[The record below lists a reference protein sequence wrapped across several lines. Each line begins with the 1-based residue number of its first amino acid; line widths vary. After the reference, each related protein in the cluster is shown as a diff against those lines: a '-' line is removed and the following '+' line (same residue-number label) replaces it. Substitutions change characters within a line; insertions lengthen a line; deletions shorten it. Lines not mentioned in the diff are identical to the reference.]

1 VSQASE
7 NQELPSLARLERDEL
22 HQLEKSLS
30 REWLE
35 TDGLGGYASSTALLC
50 PTRRYHALLA
60 GPPPGSNRRHVFLTR
75 FEETLHG
82 ASREF
87 PLSMARYAGVFAPHG
102 HQGIERFELV
112 PWPRF
117 SYRIGD
123 ALVVREILVPRGR
136 PGVLVRWRLRGAVA
150 GLELRLRPLLA
161 FRDADALTFE
171 NLALDPRCQRLPN
184 GLRVQPYA
192 SLPPLWLTTAGAS
205 ARFEPDPVWYRGIEY
220 TADMERGYDAH
231 EDNFSPGVISVTF
244 AGELD
249 LVVAASTALPVDD
262 PVALFR
268 SASRERAAG
277 ISYQR
282 REHGSVPALL
292 AQSADQFL
300 YQAPGGRA
308 GVVAGWP
315 WFGEWGRDSFISL
328 PGLLLAR
335 GLVDRCGDALDA
347 SLAWLDGG
355 LMPNI
360 FGRTRADSHY
370 GSADAAL
377 WFARCVL
384 LWQRAG
390 GDRERLLGRFL
401 PALREI
407 AWAHRNGTGLGI
419 RCDGSG
425 LLRAGS
431 ADLNA
436 TWMDA
441 RTAAGPVTPRH
452 GFAVELNALWYQLIA
467 HLEELF
473 ALAGDAP
480 NRSAMAE
487 LRSRIGHAFC
497 ERFWLPGERHLA
509 DCWNEGVPDRRVR
522 PNMVIAAA
530 LEKSPLSRSQRRDIV
545 ARAEAT
551 LVTPRG
557 LRTLSPEDPDYQG
570 RYEGGPEQRDLAYH
584 QGSVWPWLL
593 GFYCEALLRA
603 HGATPEV
610 RERVASLIAGFADH
624 LDTQG
629 LCHVSEVFDGDPPHR
644 PGGCIAQA
652 WSTAELLRAAA
663 LLRTPFQVGS
673 LS

>member
-1 VSQASE
+1 MSAHEEIS
-7 NQELPSLARLERDEL
+7 ELPSLARLERDEL

-30 REWLE
+30 REWIE

-60 GPPPGSNRRHVFLTR
+60 GPPPGSLCRHVFLTR

-82 ASREF
+82 GLREF
-87 PLSMARYAGVFAPHG
+87 PLSMARYAGVFAPLG

-117 SYRIGD
+117 RYRIGD
-123 ALVVREILVPRGR
+123 ATVVREILVPRGR
-136 PGVLVRWRLRGAVA
+136 GAVLLRWRLRGAED

-161 FRDADALTFE
+161 FREADALTFE
-171 NLALDPRCQRLPN
+171 NLALDPRCQKLPN
-184 GLRVQPYA
+184 GFRVQPYA
-192 SLPPLWLTTAGAS
+192 TLPPLWITTSGAH
-205 ARFEPDPVWYRGIEY
+205 AHFEPDPVWYRGIEY
-220 TADMERGYDAH
+220 TADLERGYDAH
-231 EDNFSPGVISVTF
+231 EDNFSPGVLHVRF
-244 AGELD
+244 DRELD
-249 LVVAASTALPVDD
+249 LVVAASTALPVED
-262 PVALFR
+262 PAQLFR
-268 SASRERAAG
+268 NAARERGAAARY
-277 ISYQR
+277 SF
-282 REHGSVPALL
+282 REGGGVPALL

-315 WFGEWGRDSFISL
+315 WFGDWGRDSFISL
-328 PGLLLAR
+328 PGLLLSR
-335 GLVDRCGDALDA
+335 GLVERCGDALEA
-347 SLAWLDGG
+347 ALPWLDDG
-355 LMPNI
+355 LMPKV

-370 GSADAAL
+370 GAADASL

-390 GDRERLLGRFL
+390 GERERLLERFL

-407 AWAHRNGTGLGI
+407 AWAYRNGTRLGI
-419 RCDGSG
+419 RCDASG

-431 ADLNA
+431 PELNA

-441 RTAAGPVTPRH
+441 STSKGPVTPRH

-473 ALAGDAP
+473 ALAGDAAA
-480 NRSAMAE
+480 RSAMAE
-487 LRSRIGHAFC
+487 QRARIGHAFF
-497 ERFWLPGERHLA
+497 ERFWLADGRYLA
-509 DCWNEGVPDRRVR
+509 DCWEDGIADRRVR

-530 LEKSPLSRSQRRDIV
+530 LEKSPLSRSQRADVV
-545 ARAEAT
+545 ARAEAE
-551 LVTPRG
+551 LLTPRG

-570 RYEGGPEQRDLAYH
+570 RCEGGPEERDLSYH

-603 HGATPEV
+603 HGPTPEL
-610 RERVASLIAGFADH
+610 RARIESLIADFDEH

-644 PGGCIAQA
+644 PSGCIAQA

-663 LLRTPFQVGS
+663 LLRAPFPPGG